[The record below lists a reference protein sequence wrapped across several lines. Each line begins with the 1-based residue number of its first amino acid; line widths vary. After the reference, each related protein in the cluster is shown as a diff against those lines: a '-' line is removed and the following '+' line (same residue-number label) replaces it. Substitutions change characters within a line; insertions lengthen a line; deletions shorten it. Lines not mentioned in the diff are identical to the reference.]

1 MYSYLGVVLILL
13 AFHRLNG
20 IEISESLGDHVVCTK
35 SKVDHNV
42 TLASGHH
49 AGSFLKAN
57 QSIKTMKRCVKQC
70 CQMKGCDVAFFTN
83 GACYSVKCSSIES
96 CAPTANTNKRMKT
109 SIAFVARPK
118 RRDGYDIITEK
129 DAEPAVT
136 DNLIAEVTNESPFLN
151 DDVSARIGPNQR
163 LRKLKRFRRESW
175 SEYRDIIIALTSGF
189 AAVAVGVLGVITM
202 TRKLVEDDDIYTAE
216 DDIWNDDPT
225 SINSNKNTST
235 IYGKCSVP
243 TESSNAS
250 KGNIISTDKVEVTL
264 QVPSSSPK
272 NNCSANE
279 KVDGCLTVPSSD
291 PS

>member
-1 MYSYLGVVLILL
+1 MYSYFGVVFILL
-13 AFHRLNG
+13 VCPHVRS
-20 IEISESLGDHVVCTK
+20 IEISESLGDHVECTK
-35 SKVDHNV
+35 SKIDHNV
-42 TLASGHH
+42 TLSSGHH

-57 QSIKTMKRCVKQC
+57 QSIKSMKKCVKQC

-83 GACYSVKCSSIES
+83 GACYSVKCNSIES

-118 RRDGYDIITEK
+118 QREGLDPVTGK
-129 DAEPAVT
+129 DAELALT

-151 DDVSARIGPNQR
+151 DEILSHVGPNQR

-202 TRKLVEDDDIYTAE
+202 TRKLVEEDDIYAAE
-216 DDIWNDDPT
+216 DDIWNDDSASLSST
-225 SINSNKNTST
+225 KNTST
-235 IYGKCSVP
+235 VYGKCSVP
-243 TESSNAS
+243 KETTPDS
-250 KGNIISTDKVEVTL
+250 KTNNDADEQKDVTL
-264 QVPSSSPK
+264 QTPSDNPPTLDDERGDTPK
-272 NNCSANE
+272 
-279 KVDGCLTVPSSD
+279 SD